1 MVFRFGCQDI
11 PEVGLHFDA
20 VIGKVQDTFTAV
32 FSGEGV
38 ILDVS
43 QCELHCTLY
52 VHKLLFQVRTAI
64 HFSISFHGYRPN
76 NMGYMYVSTLWYN
89 INTVHP
95 GPIPRPLPAEPYSS

>member
-32 FSGEGV
+32 ISGKGV

-43 QCELHCTLY
+43 
-52 VHKLLFQVRTAI
+52 
-64 HFSISFHGYRPN
+64 
-76 NMGYMYVSTLWYN
+76 
-89 INTVHP
+89 
-95 GPIPRPLPAEPYSS
+95 